1 MVATPTRQS
10 NFRRHRSIDRLT
22 NHDVLQGTPL
32 SNEDTGLKSSLS
44 TERKRKNLRDLLMAN
59 DPAFLAMNRR
69 SIISQESQHSNI
81 YDDFSSEGDNRR
93 FRRTNSRQ
101 RGSSSRDTSERDRRR
116 EIRRTSRERSRL
128 LSVQNSELLPSQEQ
142 YNDQHN
148 SIDSA
153 ATSSELTILRKLST
167 RHHHSTSQRKQFLK
181 IYKQLNAT
189 NSTNAGYATIYTPHD
204 SLPIYGMWG
213 QLLNYIELFWFD
225 VGWYLHCRT
234 HRFIVLSQR
243 ALMNIHV
250 HLQTLTNIHIRR
262 RNASNPSDCIK

>member
-153 ATSSELTILRKLST
+153 TVSSEQTILRKLST

-213 QLLNYIELFWFD
+213 QPFYCSSTAGSYEYTYTYTN
-225 VGWYLHCRT
+225 
-234 HRFIVLSQR
+234 
-243 ALMNIHV
+243 ANK
-250 HLQTLTNIHIRR
+250 HLRR
-262 RNASNPSDCIK
+262 RNASDPSDCIK